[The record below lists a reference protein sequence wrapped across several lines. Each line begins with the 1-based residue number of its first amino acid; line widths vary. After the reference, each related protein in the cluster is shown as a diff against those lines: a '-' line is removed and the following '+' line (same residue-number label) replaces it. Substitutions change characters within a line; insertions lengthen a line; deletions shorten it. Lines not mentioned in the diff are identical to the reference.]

1 MPDRYQNM
9 DSVDIVQ
16 VIALEEDNAQVLSQW
31 ARGVVVEEIDPF
43 DADKKYPGLNVQCGD
58 TVKRASLGDC
68 VIKHDDG
75 TFDVMSYLAFAGKYV
90 KV

>member
-1 MPDRYQNM
+1 MPNRYQNM
-9 DSVDIVQ
+9 DSVDIIQ
-16 VIALEEDNAQVLSQW
+16 SIPLEEDNAEVVAQW
-31 ARGVVVEEIDPF
+31 ASAVVVEEIDPF

-75 TFDVMSYLAFAGKYV
+75 TFDVLTSLEFAGKYV